1 MVPNLD
7 IDLLRTFSAV
17 ADCGS
22 FTRAAEIVSR
32 TQSAVSLQVKRL
44 EEAVGR
50 RLLERTSRSLALTP
64 AGATLLGYAR
74 RMLELN
80 DESVRRVAEPPMQGI
95 FRLGIT
101 EYFVPAELPRL
112 LARFG
117 AAYPGVQLEV
127 RMGLS
132 SELREALR
140 AGGLDAAVVRLGTRE
155 VDKALW
161 KEPLKW
167 VAAEA
172 FEGSADEPLPLVLL
186 PEPCV
191 LRQHA
196 IDSMKHAK
204 RAWRIAF
211 TGSSMASVRAAVAA
225 GLGASIIPRSSI
237 MPGMRVL
244 SGSPHRD
251 PGPLHVGLVRA
262 PAARKDI
269 VEVLDGVMRQTLD
282 VIAVRK
288 GS

>member
-1 MVPNLD
+1 MAANLD

-22 FTRAAEIVSR
+22 FTGAAEIVSR

-80 DESVRRVAEPPMQGI
+80 DESVRRVAEPPVQGV

-101 EYFVPAELPRL
+101 EYFVPAELPHL
-112 LARFG
+112 LARFA

-132 SELREALR
+132 GELREAMR
-140 AGGLDAAVVRLGTRE
+140 AGALDAAIVRLGARE
-155 VDKALW
+155 SQKALW
-161 KEPLKW
+161 KEPQKW

-172 FEGSADEPLPLVLL
+172 FEAGDGPLLLVLL

-196 IDSMKHAK
+196 IDAMKHAK
-204 RAWRIAF
+204 RRWRLAF
-211 TGSSMASVRAAVAA
+211 TGSSMASVRAAVVA
-225 GLGASIIPRSSI
+225 GLGVSIIPRSSI
-237 MPGMRVL
+237 VPGMRVL
-244 SGSPHRD
+244 AGSPYRD
-251 PGPLHVGLVRA
+251 AGMLHVGLVRA
-262 PAARKDI
+262 ATARKDI
-269 VEVLDGVMRQTLD
+269 VQLLEGVMRQTLE

-288 GS
+288 AA